1 MDCYTF
7 PENVAA
13 TKLIVSPNEALVR
26 TFMAVTIAGLLVAPS
41 GLATNASL
49 AQSYPDRPIRA
60 VVPFPAGGLADA
72 VARIVGQ
79 KLADR
84 LGQSLVIENR
94 TGASGTLGAAIVA
107 KSAPDGYTLLITTGD
122 FVTMTSIMPA
132 LSFDP
137 NKELIPI
144 TMLAVAPCILVAN
157 SNSGLN
163 SVKDIIDAAKVRP
176 GAIAYSSPGVGTSN
190 HLAIEG
196 MAIEAG
202 VKLLH
207 VPYRGGAPAA
217 TAVAAGDVPIGTV
230 TQSSGEGVIQA
241 GKVKVIALMSKQRPS
256 FAPGWPTLADAGFDI
271 DAALWVGLFAPA
283 GTPAAIVN
291 RLDAEA
297 SAVLRSAETQKLLNS
312 VGTDASPISQAAFV
326 QRIASD
332 AARYGLVIQKTGL
345 RAPHE

>member
-1 MDCYTF
+1 MR
-7 PENVAA
+7 A
-13 TKLIVSPNEALVR
+13 
-26 TFMAVTIAGLLVAPS
+26 FMAVTIAGLLVAPS

-49 AQSYPDRPIRA
+49 AQGYPDRPIRA

-79 KLADR
+79 KLGDR

-94 TGASGTLGAAIVA
+94 AGASGTVGAAVVA
-107 KSAPDGYTLLITTGD
+107 KSAPDGHTLLITTGD

-144 TMLAVAPCILVAN
+144 AMLAVAPCILVSN

-163 SVKDIIDAAKVRP
+163 SVKDIIDAARARP

-256 FAPGWPTLADAGFDI
+256 FAPSWPTLADAGFDI

-291 RLDAEA
+291 RLDAQA

-312 VGTDASPISQAAFV
+312 VGTDASPISQAAFA

>member
-1 MDCYTF
+1 
-7 PENVAA
+7 
-13 TKLIVSPNEALVR
+13 
-26 TFMAVTIAGLLVAPS
+26 
-41 GLATNASL
+41 
-49 AQSYPDRPIRA
+49 
-60 VVPFPAGGLADA
+60 
-72 VARIVGQ
+72 
-79 KLADR
+79 
-84 LGQSLVIENR
+84 
-94 TGASGTLGAAIVA
+94 
-107 KSAPDGYTLLITTGD
+107 
-122 FVTMTSIMPA
+122 
-132 LSFDP
+132 
-137 NKELIPI
+137 
-144 TMLAVAPCILVAN
+144 
-157 SNSGLN
+157 
-163 SVKDIIDAAKVRP
+163 
-176 GAIAYSSPGVGTSN
+176 
-190 HLAIEG
+190 

-202 VKLLH
+202 IKLLH

-256 FAPGWPTLADAGFDI
+256 FAPSWPTLADAGFDI

-291 RLDAEA
+291 RLDAQA

-312 VGTDASPISQAAFV
+312 VGTDASPISQAAFA

>member
-79 KLADR
+79 KLGDR

-144 TMLAVAPCILVAN
+144 AMLAVAPCILVAN

-163 SVKDIIDAAKVRP
+163 SVKDIIDAARARP

-202 VKLLH
+202 IKLLH

-256 FAPGWPTLADAGFDI
+256 FAPSGPTLADAGFDI

-312 VGTDASPISQAAFV
+312 VGTDASPISQTAFV

-345 RAPHE
+345 RAPHD